1 MAEMNPVH
9 VALVEAYLQEQ
20 GRRGYTLSQGNEC
33 IVVDGHYSTSYF
45 ICNDEKIIDI
55 QVD

>member
-1 MAEMNPVH
+1 MNPVH
-9 VALVEAYLQEQ
+9 VALVEAYLKEH
-20 GRRGYTLSQGNEC
+20 GKTGYSLSQGNNC
-33 IVVDGHYSTSYF
+33 IVVHGHYSTSYY